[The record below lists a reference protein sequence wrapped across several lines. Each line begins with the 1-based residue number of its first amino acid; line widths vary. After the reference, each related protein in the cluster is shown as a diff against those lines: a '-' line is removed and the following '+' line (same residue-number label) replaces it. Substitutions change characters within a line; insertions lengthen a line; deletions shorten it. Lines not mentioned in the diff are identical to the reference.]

1 MSTKEEEKEMERK
14 REREMM
20 EKGLYIT
27 VAEP

>member
-1 MSTKEEEKEMERK
+1 MTKEEEKEAERK

-20 EKGLYIT
+20 ENKLYIT